1 MLNTKNSLTQFYD
14 RLAEDYHLI
23 YQDWDQ
29 AIHRQARA
37 LDNVI
42 QDRFNASKRSLS
54 VLDCSCGIGTQS
66 IGLALLG
73 YRVHGTDLSRKA
85 VERARKEAN
94 RLGAVLTFDVAEFCE
109 LEDRIE
115 GLFDVVIACDNSL
128 PHLLKDEDLLQAT
141 RVIRS
146 KLKPNGLLI
155 ASIYD
160 YDSIFEKKPTTT
172 PLKHF
177 DDSGKRRIILQIWD
191 WNSDGRTYKFQHFV
205 IKEDGEGWQT
215 TCRTAEYRALLR
227 SELSEILCQAGFSG
241 VSWLF
246 PETSGYFQPVVTGFK
261 R

>member
-1 MLNTKNSLTQFYD
+1 MKSSALQFYD
-14 RLAEDYHLI
+14 QLAEDYHLI

-29 AIHRQARA
+29 AIHRQSRA
-37 LDNVI
+37 LDNII
-42 QDRFNASKRSLS
+42 QDRFDAAPGLLS

-73 YRVHGTDLSRKA
+73 YRVHGTDLSTKA
-85 VERARKEAN
+85 VERARREAN
-94 RLGAVLTFDVAEFCE
+94 RSGVVLTFDVAEICE

-128 PHLLKDEDLLQAT
+128 PHLLNDKDLLQAA

-155 ASIYD
+155 ASIHD
-160 YDSIFEKKPTTT
+160 YDSIFERKPRTM
-172 PLKHF
+172 PIRLF
-177 DDSGKRRIILQIWD
+177 DDSGGRRIIFQIWD
-191 WNSDGRTYKFQHFV
+191 WNSDGHTYKFQHFV

-215 TCRTAEYRALLR
+215 TCRRAEYRALLR
-227 SELSEILCQAGFSG
+227 GELSEILFQAGFSG
-241 VSWLF
+241 VRWLL
-246 PETSGYFQPVVTGFK
+246 PETSGYFQPVVTAFK